1 MKKIL
6 ITLTVITSAFF
17 VSNNALSQSNDK
29 TAIEQLIQQYGSVLN
44 ASDITKVLELYAED
58 AVFMPSAAPTSAGK
72 EQIGSAYKHVFSTIA
87 PNLTFKIL
95 EITLMDKNNAIVRSE
110 SSGTVTLKAGNQT
123 VPDANREL
131 FVIKKENGAWKIARY
146 MFNKTQ

>member
-1 MKKIL
+1 MKKKIFCL
-6 ITLTVITSAFF
+6 LTIVIVMLSTITANAQTREQDAIKAVI
-17 VSNNALSQSNDK
+17 NNYF
-29 TAIEQLIQQYGSVLN
+29 TILN
-44 ASDITKVLELYAED
+44 ASDVTKVLELYAED

-72 EQIGSAYKHVFSTIA
+72 EQIGSAYNHVFSTIA

-110 SSGTVTLKAGNQT
+110 SSGTVTLKADNQT